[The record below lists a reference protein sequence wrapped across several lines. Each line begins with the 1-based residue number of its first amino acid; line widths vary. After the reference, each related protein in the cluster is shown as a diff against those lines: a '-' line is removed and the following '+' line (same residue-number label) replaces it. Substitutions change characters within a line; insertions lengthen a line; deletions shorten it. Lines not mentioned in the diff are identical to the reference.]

1 MTMLSVSE
9 EYAQAME
16 QHGKTNV
23 TLREIVEAFYKAQA
37 KSDEQIAMDV
47 INMIRHAPMELT
59 KAPNLI
65 LGPAR

>member
-9 EYAQAME
+9 ESARACE

-23 TLREIVEAFYKAQA
+23 TLREIVEAFCHGMK

-47 INMIRHAPMELT
+47 INMIRNAPMELP
-59 KAPNLI
+59 KVPNII

>member
-47 INMIRHAPMELT
+47 INMIRHAPMELPT
-59 KAPNLI
+59 EPNFI

>member
-9 EYAQAME
+9 EYALAME

-23 TLREIVEAFYKAQA
+23 TLREIVKAFYKAQA

-47 INMIRHAPMELT
+47 IDIIRHAPMALP